1 MMVGRRTFVAGLL
14 AVAFVAPLAARADV
28 LQNTVGKPAWVKTYG
43 NLRVERFGSNGPALI
58 LIPGLASGPW
68 TWYDTV
74 AHEQATH
81 AIYSVTVAGMS
92 DYPAQPNPSLD
103 ATDASLLALIQ
114 GEKIVKPVLVGH
126 SMGGY
131 LALRFG
137 TEHPE
142 LLRGIVD
149 VDGLPILPTQ
159 SQMTPEQRTAASE
172 QIATSILAQ
181 SQDEYLKTEAKI
193 VRDYVT
199 DPALAQRVIDLCA
212 QSDQK
217 TVAEYFKELFAAD
230 LRPALPKL
238 TVPTLLIAPNPG
250 LPLPS
255 YIPAQG
261 ASMTLDDRRNYVV
274 ALYNQL
280 MVAAPDVRVVAI
292 DNARHFVM
300 LDQPDAFIA
309 ALNAFLANLPP
320 A

>member
-1 MMVGRRTFVAGLL
+1 MKAARGAIVAALMAL
-14 AVAFVAPLAARADV
+14 AFAPYLPARADV
-28 LQNTVGKPAWVKTYG
+28 LDNTVGKPAWVKTYG
-43 NLRVERFGSNGPALI
+43 NLRVERFGSKGPALI

-74 AHEQATH
+74 AREQATH
-81 AIYSVTVAGMS
+81 AIYSVTIAGMA
-92 DYPAQPNPSLD
+92 DYPAQPNPSF
-103 ATDASLLALIQ
+103 ATTEASLLALMQ

-149 VDGLPILPTQ
+149 VYGLPILPTQ
-159 SQMTPEQRTAASE
+159 TEMTPEQRTAASE
-172 QIATSILAQ
+172 QLANNILAQ
-181 SQDEYLKTEAKI
+181 STDEYLKTNAKVI
-193 VRDYVT
+193 RDYVT
-199 DPALAQRVIDLCA
+199 DPALAQRVIDLSA
-212 QSDQK
+212 PSDQK

-238 TVPTLLIAPNPG
+238 TVPTLMIAPNPG

-255 YIPAQG
+255 YIPAEG
-261 ASMTLDDRRNYVV
+261 ASMTLDDRRNNVIL
-274 ALYNQL
+274 LYNQL
-280 MVAAPDVRVVAI
+280 MMGAPDVRVVAI
-292 DNARHFVM
+292 DNARHYVM